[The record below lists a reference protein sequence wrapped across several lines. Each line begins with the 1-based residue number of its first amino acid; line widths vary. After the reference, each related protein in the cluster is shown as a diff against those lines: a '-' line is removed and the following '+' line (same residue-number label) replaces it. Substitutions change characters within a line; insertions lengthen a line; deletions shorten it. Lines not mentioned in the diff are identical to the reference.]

1 MGIRLEVIQFFDP
14 QNTALV
20 ARVPPEGSADIKL
33 GAQLIVQ
40 ENQEALFVREGVAT
54 DHFGPGRHVLK
65 TDNIPILTRLL
76 TIPWEKS
83 PFQAQVYF
91 FGKQTFVDQ
100 KWGTRQPITL
110 RDPDFGIV
118 RLRGFGKYSFR
129 LTDPQ
134 VLFTTLVGTQGAYT
148 TEQVTSYLRDVIV
161 SKLTDILGRIKVG
174 ILDLPG
180 RFDDLAGQARQA
192 LGAEFAR
199 YGLELVDFFVS
210 ALTPPDEVQQA
221 IDARSSMGA
230 VGDLNAYMRFQTA
243 QSLSKMAG
251 QPGGGGGAMAMG
263 LGAGVGMMM
272 PGMIQQAMAGAPQA
286 PAAGVPQ
293 PTAAGAGL
301 DFGSLAAVRVDP
313 KALVRSVAT
322 AAGYAI
328 SETGDHMQLTIP
340 VGTLRKQRVEVEFPA
355 SGQNDDVVRFWS
367 VCGPATQENSMA
379 LLRYN
384 TSLAHGAFAVAKVG
398 DQEMIVLQANQASA
412 GLNAL
417 EVGRVLAAIA
427 FQADKAEERLTGSD
441 QQ

>member
-1 MGIRLEVIQFFDP
+1 MGIRLEVIQHFDP

-20 ARVPPEGSADIKL
+20 ARVPEEGSADIKL

-40 ENQEALFVREGVAT
+40 ENQEALFVREGAAL
-54 DHFGPGRHVLK
+54 DRFGPGRHTLV
-65 TDNIPILTRLL
+65 TDNIPLLTRLL

-100 KWGTRQPITL
+100 KWGLRQPVTL

-118 RLRGFGKYSFR
+118 RLRGFGKYSLR
-129 LTDPQ
+129 VTDPQ
-134 VLFTTLVGTQGAYT
+134 VLFSTLVGTQGAYT
-148 TEQVTSYLRDVIV
+148 TEQVTTYLRDVIV
-161 SKLTDILGRIKVG
+161 SRLSDLVGRLKVG

-180 RFDDLAGQARQA
+180 RFEDLATQARQA
-192 LGAEFAR
+192 LAAEFAH
-199 YGLELVDFFVS
+199 YGLELVDFFIS
-210 ALTPPDEVQQA
+210 AITPPEEVQRA

-251 QPGGGGGAMAMG
+251 QGGGGGAMAVG

-272 PGMIQQAMAGAPQA
+272 PGMIQQAMAAGSQAQAGPAPQ
-286 PAAGVPQ
+286 PAAA
-293 PTAAGAGL
+293 AAGQ
-301 DFGSLAAVRVDP
+301 DFANLAVVQVDP
-313 KALVRSVAT
+313 KAMVRSVAT
-322 AAGYAI
+322 AAGYAL
-328 SETGDHMQLTIP
+328 SESGDRMQLTVP
-340 VGTLRKQRVEVEFPA
+340 VGPLRKQRVEVEFPA
-355 SGQNDDVVRFWS
+355 AAGEQVVRFWS

-384 TSLAHGAFAVAKVG
+384 TSLAHGAFALAKVG
-398 DQEMIVLQANQASA
+398 DQEMIVLAANQALA
-412 GLNAL
+412 GLSPL
-417 EVGRVLAAIA
+417 EVNRVLAAIA
-427 FQADKAEERLTGSD
+427 FQADKAEERLTGAD